1 MSIYDI
7 LIAPIITEKST
18 KLIEQNQYTFEV
30 NKSATKTTVKK
41 AVEQIFKVKVT
52 QVKIINEEKRKRRVG
67 QHQGFTPAV
76 KKAIV
81 TLAEGHHLDVFEV

>member
-30 NKSATKTTVKK
+30 APSATKTTD
-41 AVEQIFKVKVT
+41 
-52 QVKIINEEKRKRRVG
+52 RKSV
-67 QHQGFTPAV
+67 V
-76 KKAIV
+76 
-81 TLAEGHHLDVFEV
+81 

>member
-30 NKSATKTTVKK
+30 HKSATKTTVKK
-41 AVEQIFKVKVT
+41 SS
-52 QVKIINEEKRKRRVG
+52 
-67 QHQGFTPAV
+67 
-76 KKAIV
+76 
-81 TLAEGHHLDVFEV
+81 

>member
-52 QVKIINEEKRKRRVG
+52 QVKIINEEKQKRRVG

>member
-52 QVKIINEEKRKRRVG
+52 QVKIINEENKKRRVG

>member
-52 QVKIINEEKRKRRVG
+52 QVKIINEEKQKRRVG

-76 KKAIV
+76 NKAIV

>member
-52 QVKIINEEKRKRRVG
+52 QVKIINEEKKKRRVG

>member
-30 NKSATKTTVKK
+30 APSATKTTVKK
-41 AVEQIFKVKVT
+41 AVEQIFKVKVV
-52 QVKIINEEKRKRRVG
+52 QVKIINEEKKKRRVG
-67 QHQGFTPAV
+67 QHQGYTPAV

-81 TLAEGHHLDVFEV
+81 TLAKDDHLDVFEV